1 MSFFQTCTYTYVV
14 ISSAHVV
21 VQPFFSQL
29 VTSSD
34 ANVPTSRVSSCILT
48 YALIVTA
55 TLPLPVRLA
64 LDSQVRQIRKKSVL
78 VARTA
83 VVAVNCANHSARHRH
98 IAAKQAPIR
107 VGIIGENVRWSATV
121 DRCQHARKIYL
132 IILFLGTL

>member
-64 LDSQVRQIRKKSVL
+64 LDSQVRQMRKEPVL
-78 VARTA
+78 VASPA

-98 IAAKQAPIR
+98 TAAEQAPIR
-107 VGIIGENVRWSATV
+107 VGIVGENVRWSATV
-121 DRCQHARKIYL
+121 DHYKTRKNYL
-132 IILFLGTL
+132 ILMILGT